1 MSLLK
6 ISSIYLFSNIL
17 NALIPFLLLP
27 ILTHNL
33 TPNEYGQVAMFQTLI
48 SGVAALTGLNTIGAA
63 NRKYFIAITKQHNS
77 IEFITL
83 EIVAKFLLTYRH

>member
-48 SGVAALTGLNTIGAA
+48 SG
-63 NRKYFIAITKQHNS
+63 
-77 IEFITL
+77 
-83 EIVAKFLLTYRH
+83 

>member
-63 NRKYFIAITKQHNS
+63 NRKY
-77 IEFITL
+77 
-83 EIVAKFLLTYRH
+83 YDD